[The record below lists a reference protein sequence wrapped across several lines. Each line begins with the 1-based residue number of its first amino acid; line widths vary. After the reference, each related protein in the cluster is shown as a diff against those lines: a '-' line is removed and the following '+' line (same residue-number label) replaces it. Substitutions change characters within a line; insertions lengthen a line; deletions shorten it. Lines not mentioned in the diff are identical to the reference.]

1 MQMDW
6 GSFPVTLKNC
16 LIHRDATNVC
26 NHAGREHSAP
36 VYYFLLV
43 STPAREPNF
52 AAYALVL
59 NAPSFM
65 SFSFFLGKQKRKEFA
80 TGAKHQRESS
90 YIVTVFD

>member
-65 SFSFFLGKQKRKEFA
+65 CFSFLGENKKEKNLRQVLNIRGSLH
-80 TGAKHQRESS
+80 T
-90 YIVTVFD
+90 